1 MRRAV
6 LVGGSGFLL
15 FLLVALAI
23 NEISKATCFTLTAD
37 VVCRV
42 ETDQKLVALTFD
54 DGPTD
59 LGVNAVLP
67 VLDHYGA
74 KATFFL
80 VGASPDLTSVRRIV
94 ASGHEIGNH
103 SLTHQRMV
111 GRSMTFYDEEIRRTD
126 AILRAAGAPK
136 PTLFRPPYGKK
147 LVGLPLAVER
157 NDYIMVMWDSGDP
170 PDRDPKLYAAKV
182 LEQIRPGSITLIHP
196 MFESRQTE
204 RDALPL
210 ILEGLKQRGYR
221 MVTVSELLAA
231 RS

>member
-1 MRRAV
+1 MRRAM
-6 LVGGSGFLL
+6 LVGGSGLL
-15 FLLVALAI
+15 LLLLATIAL
-23 NEISKATCFTLTAD
+23 NEISKATCFTLTAE

-42 ETDQKLVALTFD
+42 ETDEKLVALTFD
-54 DGPTD
+54 DGPTE

-67 VLDHYGA
+67 VLERYGA
-74 KATFFL
+74 KGTFFL

-94 ASGHEIGNH
+94 AGGHEIGNH

-111 GRSMTFYDEEIRRTD
+111 GRSMAFYDHEIRRTD

-147 LVGLPLAVER
+147 LFGLPLSVQR
-157 NDYIMVMWDSGDP
+157 NGYTLVMWDSGDP
-170 PDRDPKLYAAKV
+170 PDRDPKVYAAKV
-182 LEQIRPGSITLIHP
+182 LDDIRPGSITLIHP
-196 MFESRQTE
+196 MFKSRQTE

-221 MVTVSELLAA
+221 MVTVSELLA
-231 RS
+231 SKS